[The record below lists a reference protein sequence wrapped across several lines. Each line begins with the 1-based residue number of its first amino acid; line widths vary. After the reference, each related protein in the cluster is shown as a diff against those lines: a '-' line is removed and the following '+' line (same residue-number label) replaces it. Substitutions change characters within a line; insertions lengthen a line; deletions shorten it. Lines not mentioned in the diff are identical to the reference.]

1 MELTVVV
8 SYRTDRVDTIRRFY
22 IGRFPDTETVSSLRD
37 GKSIIRVR
45 LRELENLLSRRLRDV
60 ALRLCNG
67 DGESCYKSLHQRF
80 THNAHEGGISRGWA
94 LARLETYV
102 CDNAEVKFLVAILAE
117 RAIVVRCIPAVF
129 AALEMMD
136 MQLDGLLIGSFDTTA
151 GAGVVIPPKD
161 VLTHVIGTV
170 HLTLLI
176 VLTFRDRLPILD
188 GFEELKVE
196 LRCFNDNLADRK
208 DSTYSLDGSDMFLY
222 LHFYRWSEPSIV
234 FAVDTVVKAWLP
246 IPCGAVSACAA
257 ELSPCRE
264 VFHHVIPWHDL
275 CSKQFLLRRTCR
287 QADGLASC
295 VHPKD
300 DRLGVLG
307 APIKELDGEWRPFAG
322 EQGIKGCPS
331 RLIT

>member
-1 MELTVVV
+1 MVL
-8 SYRTDRVDTIRRFY
+8 YRTDRVDTIRRFY
-22 IGRFPDTETVSSLRD
+22 IGLFPDTETVSSLRD

-80 THNAHEGGISRGWA
+80 THNAHEGGVSRGWA
-94 LARLETYV
+94 LARLATYV

-234 FAVDTVVKAWLP
+234 LAVDTVVKAWLP

-257 ELSPCRE
+257 ELSPC
-264 VFHHVIPWHDL
+264 
-275 CSKQFLLRRTCR
+275 
-287 QADGLASC
+287 
-295 VHPKD
+295 
-300 DRLGVLG
+300 
-307 APIKELDGEWRPFAG
+307 
-322 EQGIKGCPS
+322 
-331 RLIT
+331 

>member
-1 MELTVVV
+1 M
-8 SYRTDRVDTIRRFY
+8 
-22 IGRFPDTETVSSLRD
+22 
-37 GKSIIRVR
+37 
-45 LRELENLLSRRLRDV
+45 
-60 ALRLCNG
+60 
-67 DGESCYKSLHQRF
+67 
-80 THNAHEGGISRGWA
+80 
-94 LARLETYV
+94 
-102 CDNAEVKFLVAILAE
+102 AILAE

-208 DSTYSLDGSDMFLY
+208 DSTYSLDGSDMFLH

-234 FAVDTVVKAWLP
+234 LAVDTVVKAWLP

-257 ELSPCRE
+257 ELSPC
-264 VFHHVIPWHDL
+264 
-275 CSKQFLLRRTCR
+275 
-287 QADGLASC
+287 
-295 VHPKD
+295 
-300 DRLGVLG
+300 
-307 APIKELDGEWRPFAG
+307 
-322 EQGIKGCPS
+322 
-331 RLIT
+331 

>member
-1 MELTVVV
+1 MV

-22 IGRFPDTETVSSLRD
+22 IGMFPDTETVSSLRD

-80 THNAHEGGISRGWA
+80 THNAHEGGVSRGWA

-161 VLTHVIGTV
+161 VSNDAYN
-170 HLTLLI
+170 
-176 VLTFRDRLPILD
+176 TFETDCH
-188 GFEELKVE
+188 G
-196 LRCFNDNLADRK
+196 
-208 DSTYSLDGSDMFLY
+208 
-222 LHFYRWSEPSIV
+222 
-234 FAVDTVVKAWLP
+234 AVRAWLH
-246 IPCGAVSACAA
+246 S
-257 ELSPCRE
+257 
-264 VFHHVIPWHDL
+264 
-275 CSKQFLLRRTCR
+275 
-287 QADGLASC
+287 
-295 VHPKD
+295 
-300 DRLGVLG
+300 
-307 APIKELDGEWRPFAG
+307 
-322 EQGIKGCPS
+322 
-331 RLIT
+331 